1 MILIN
6 GALLWIVR
14 VLLVSVSVSFVQ
26 HVVLHHHYHSRLLIE
41 PDDVSSIRWLPCQF
55 SSCELDSGSISKRMK
70 SMLQFQLCML
80 LLSPWLWQI
89 SLWSGQHPAVTW
101 IIMKL
106 FFGQVKQENMRW
118 FLMVDTVL
126 LDVKYNL
133 LLAVQTKLASD
144 KRLEY
149 VVDLYQM

>member
-1 MILIN
+1 MY
-6 GALLWIVR
+6 AA
-14 VLLVSVSVSFVQ
+14 F
-26 HVVLHHHYHSRLLIE
+26 E
-41 PDDVSSIRWLPCQF
+41 
-55 SSCELDSGSISKRMK
+55 
-70 SMLQFQLCML
+70 
-80 LLSPWLWQI
+80 
-89 SLWSGQHPAVTW
+89 SLAVTNFA
-101 IIMKL
+101 L
-106 FFGQVKQENMRW
+106 VRSASGRYLNHYETFFGQVKQENMRW